1 MRESIG
7 GTWIFSLVI
16 IFIVLFT
23 GYLAVSIN
31 YSRAFKVKNSIIEII
46 EKNEGLSKDTR
57 DKISEY
63 LNGAS
68 YFVYGSCKCNGENKD
83 KDCEQ
88 GYDNVN
94 SQSKKYRYCIKTLSY
109 GVDNGDNN
117 SDTSTAIPYNRYYIR
132 VFFRLDLPI
141 LGDILTFPVTGE
153 TKAVYFANDN

>member
-31 YSRAFKVKNSIIEII
+31 YSRAFKVKNGIIEII
-46 EKNEGLSKDTR
+46 EKNEGFNEDTR
-57 DKISEY
+57 TKISEY

-68 YFVYGSCKCNGENKD
+68 YFVYGKCGENETGHGKA
-83 KDCEQ
+83 
-88 GYDNVN
+88 NN
-94 SQSKKYRYCIKTLSY
+94 QSNKSRYCIKTLSY
-109 GVDNGDNN
+109 GVDNGDT
-117 SDTSTAIPYNRYYIR
+117 STDTSNDPSTAIPYNRYYIR